1 MLRRSVLLGGVAAA
15 FVPRW
20 LSAAAAKRLSFS
32 GSLKQGSLVIGNAG
46 TAASA
51 TVNGAPVLVSRDGA
65 FAFGLEYDQ
74 KKPAVVSARFADG
87 TGETQN
93 VTPVPRQYEVQRIN
107 GLPEQQAHP
116 TEPAVIA
123 RIARENTMIVEARK
137 HETPGVA
144 FAEPFDWPVPGIL
157 SGLFGSQ
164 RILNGV
170 PSTPHFGVDIAAAE
184 GTPIHAPADGT
195 VTLAE
200 PDFYLTGGTIVLDH
214 GHGVFTL
221 YIHQS
226 ALKAKL
232 GEAVKRGEVIGL
244 VGKKG
249 RATGPHLHWGLNWF
263 QVKLDPSL
271 STRTPLPAKA

>member
-1 MLRRSVLLGGVAAA
+1 
-15 FVPRW
+15 
-20 LSAAAAKRLSFS
+20 
-32 GSLKQGSLVIGNAG
+32 VIG
-46 TAASA
+46 TAAPGASI
-51 TVNGAPVLVSRDGA
+51 TVNGSSALVSADGR
-65 FAFGLEYDQ
+65 FCFGFEYDQ
-74 KKPAVVSARFADG
+74 ETASVIAAHFADG
-87 TGETQN
+87 SSETRELR
-93 VTPVPRQYEVQRIN
+93 PLPRKYEVQRIN

-116 TEPAVIA
+116 TKPAIVA
-123 RIARENTMIVEARK
+123 RIARENALIADARK
-137 HETPGVA
+137 HDTSGVA
-144 FAEPFDWPVPGIL
+144 FAEPFDWPVPGIV

-170 PSTPHFGVDIAAAE
+170 PAAPHFGVDIAAPE

-195 VTLAE
+195 ITLAE
-200 PDFYLTGGTIVLDH
+200 PDFYLTGGTTVLDH

-226 ALKAKL
+226 ALKVRV
-232 GEAVKRGEVIGL
+232 GQIVKRAEVIGL

-271 STRTPLPAKA
+271 STRTPAPPKA